1 MLKETITEKTVV
13 FFVTFLSLVAFQLG
27 GGGLALWPPPG
38 YAYAPNQKSW
48 LRLCSSVSKMLSFV
62 EIKFATNLLRIL
74 SMDNKLNFHHNIMYL
89 QKVVFSF
96 MKAPYFDQIICG
108 V

>member
-1 MLKETITEKTVV
+1 
-13 FFVTFLSLVAFQLG
+13 
-27 GGGLALWPPPG
+27 
-38 YAYAPNQKSW
+38 
-48 LRLCSSVSKMLSFV
+48 MLSFV